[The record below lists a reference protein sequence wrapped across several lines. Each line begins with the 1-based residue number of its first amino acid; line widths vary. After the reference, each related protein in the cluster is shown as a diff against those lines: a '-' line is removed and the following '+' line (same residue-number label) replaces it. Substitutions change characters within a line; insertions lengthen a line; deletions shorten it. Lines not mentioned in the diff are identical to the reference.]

1 MPTQHDIT
9 SAAPRLAASPF
20 ARVRPSVNSGRT
32 RITSGFLA
40 ERMRTNRETSLLYGL
55 QQLESGGNLH
65 NLEVAAGDATGYHP
79 TLTLDA
85 DVHKW
90 LEAVGW
96 ELGRES
102 SGELHAAKEKVLDL
116 LLRVQEEDGY
126 LNSWFQAVEPDRKL
140 TDLTR
145 GCELYCAGHLI
156 EAGVVLSRTLGDKR
170 LLDASCR
177 FADLLVAEF
186 GEGGRAEIDGHE
198 EVELALVELY
208 RETGEQRYLD
218 LAERFIDERGHGLVG
233 PGVFGPRYY
242 QDHEPVREAETI
254 TGHAVRAMYLA
265 TGAADVYLE
274 KGDPELLTALA
285 RQWDSMVST
294 KMYLTGGLGSRERDE
309 AIGEPYELSPDRAY
323 CETCAAA
330 GLIFWNWKMLQATG
344 DPRYADLLE
353 RTLYNAFL
361 AGVSIDGRAYFY
373 ANPLEVRADHEA
385 PHESEW
391 SGETP
396 WYISPA
402 PEQATSHR
410 RPWFRCACCPPNVMR
425 VLSSLEQYIATSDD
439 SGLQIQQFASGTID
453 AELDGRPV
461 AADVQTDYPWNGTVT
476 VTVTET
482 TEAAWT
488 LSLRIPGWAEG
499 ATVQVDEDAAAA
511 DPGYWSATREW
522 KVGDTIRLELPLIP
536 RATAP
541 MPRASAVYGT
551 VAIERGPLVYCVEQ
565 ADNGDVDLGD
575 IRVAAVPELADGEG
589 PELVPGLVAV
599 SVGAGVVTAPQAG
612 AFAYR
617 PADGVRRTE
626 TPTTLTAIPYFAWAN
641 RGGNAMRVWLPTE

>member
-1 MPTQHDIT
+1 MPTQQETT
-9 SAAPRLAASPF
+9 SVNPRTAGSPF
-20 ARVRPSVNSGRT
+20 ARLRPAVNSGRT
-32 RITSGFLA
+32 RIHSGFLA

-55 QQLESGGNLH
+55 EQLEAGGNIH
-65 NLEVAAGDATGYHP
+65 NLRVAAGEDDGYHP

-90 LEAVGW
+90 VEAVGW
-96 ELGRES
+96 ELGREPS
-102 SGELHAAKEKVLDL
+102 TELSEALEAVLGL

-145 GCELYCAGHLI
+145 GCEMYCAGHLI
-156 EAGVVLSRTLGDKR
+156 EAGVVLSRALGDER
-170 LLDASCR
+170 LLNASRR
-177 FADLLVAEF
+177 FADLLDKEF
-186 GEGGRAEIDGHE
+186 GAAGRAGIDGHE

-208 RETGEQRYLD
+208 RETGERRYLD
-218 LAERFIDERGHGLVG
+218 LAERFVDERGHGLVG

-242 QDHEPVREAETI
+242 QDHEPVRDADTI

-274 KGDPELLTALA
+274 KGDGQLLTALE
-285 RQWDSMVST
+285 RQWDAMVST

-344 DPRYADLLE
+344 DVRYADLLE

-361 AGVSIDGRAYFY
+361 AGVSIDGQAYFY

-425 VLSSLEQYIATSDD
+425 VLSSLEQYVATTDER
-439 SGLQIQQFASGTID
+439 GLQLHQFATGTIT
-453 AELDGRPV
+453 AQLKAGQVGV
-461 AADVQTDYPWNGTVT
+461 AVQTDYPWNGTVT
-476 VTVTET
+476 VTVNET
-482 TEAAWT
+482 VEGEWA
-488 LSLRIPGWAEG
+488 LSLRIPAWAEG
-499 ATVQVDEDAAAA
+499 AKISVDDVTSVAS
-511 DPGYWSATREW
+511 PGYWSSTRTW
-522 KVGDTIRLELPLIP
+522 QVGDVVRLELPLVA

-551 VAIERGPLVYCVEQ
+551 IAIERGPLVYCVEQ
-565 ADNGDVDLGD
+565 ADNGDIPLGD
-575 IRVAAVPELADGEG
+575 VRVAPRPLLADGAG
-589 PELVPGLVAV
+589 PDLVPGLVAV
-599 SVGAGVVTAPQAG
+599 TVEAGVVPAPEAG

-617 PADGVRRTE
+617 PAGAVEGTTARA
-626 TPTTLTAIPYFAWAN
+626 TLTAIPYFAWAN